1 MADKAITDLNV
12 VPGSIDDNNTWFA
25 VAQSGAAYKVSGHE
39 FILAMSV
46 IWQSHGGI
54 RDIVYTDPVPPSL
67 TGTLIITLADDTI
80 VSFDVEN
87 GKGITSIAKTG
98 TVGLVDTYTITYNDG
113 TTSTFNVTNGAKGD
127 TGDAWYVWIRYA
139 GEEPIQDSD
148 IGTTPDNW
156 MGIYSGTSSTAPVHY
171 TDYDWFEIKGEKGD
185 TGTAATLVSND
196 IQYQQS
202 DSGSVVPS
210 GSWSATVPAPVA
222 GKYLWTRTV
231 LTFNSGS
238 PVTFYSVARYGI
250 DGTGAVS
257 SVNSV
262 SPDGNGNVALTADD
276 IPTAG
281 GISVEADLN
290 AQRNT
295 LTQLGNDLDTA
306 EGDITALDGRLD
318 TAEDD
323 IDDLQAATA
332 QLDQNIAYVE
342 SGNTASRTY
351 TKGQF
356 ISWNGTLYTAS
367 AAIPLGDPFAV
378 GTNLTAV
385 VDGNGDLCGGLNAL
399 KTLISKMIVPG
410 NNITT
415 LVSLTGSS
423 TGRSDAF
430 TLTEDSIVV
439 VTAFSGAIIQVESNG
454 SGIVGVYGPGTYTS
468 ISVPA
473 FLKAGYYT
481 VSYQAPNADSVG
493 VVKRMY

>member
-25 VAQSGAAYKVSGHE
+25 VAQSGATYKVSGHK
-39 FILAMSV
+39 FVLAMSV

-67 TGTLIITLADDTI
+67 TGTLTITLADDTE
-80 VSFDVEN
+80 VSFDVDN

-98 TVGLVDTYTITYNDG
+98 TVDLVDTYTITYNDG
-113 TTSTFNVTNGAKGD
+113 TTSTFTVTNGAKGD

-139 GEEPIQDSD
+139 GEEPTQDSD
-148 IGTTPDNW
+148 IGTDPDNW

-171 TDYDWFEIKGEKGD
+171 TDYDWFQIKGEKGD

-262 SPDGNGNVALTADD
+262 SPDGNGNVSLVAND

-281 GISVEADLN
+281 GTSVDADLT

-295 LTQLGNDLDTA
+295 LNH
-306 EGDITALDGRLD
+306 LDGDKAEKVDLTNINQTSPNCTVTNGIAKGTYFYLD
-318 TAEDD
+318 GV
-323 IDDLQAATA
+323 LKRATA
-332 QLDQNIAYVE
+332 AISENAQFTSSNCETV
-342 SGNTASRTY
+342 TA
-351 TKGQF
+351 
-356 ISWNGTLYTAS
+356 
-367 AAIPLGDPFAV
+367 
-378 GTNLTAV
+378 
-385 VDGNGDLCGGLNAL
+385 GGLNDLRKSLFVLTTVVNQEIGSSVAAGAYVQGYID
-399 KTLISKMIVPG
+399 ISQYQTTYETVMPLTAAASGSTYANFSFDFVYVSGKRAAYQLH
-410 NNITT
+410 NLSSNAKT
-415 LVSLTGSS
+415 LVSVDVLLLCIG
-423 TGRSDAF
+423 
-430 TLTEDSIVV
+430 
-439 VTAFSGAIIQVESNG
+439 
-454 SGIVGVYGPGTYTS
+454 
-468 ISVPA
+468 
-473 FLKAGYYT
+473 LK
-481 VSYQAPNADSVG
+481 
-493 VVKRMY
+493 

>member
-39 FILAMSV
+39 FVLAMSV
-46 IWQSHGGI
+46 IWESHGGI

-67 TGTLIITLADDTI
+67 TGTLTITLADDTE
-80 VSFDVEN
+80 VSFDVDN

-98 TVGLVDTYTITYNDG
+98 TVDLVDTYTITYNDG
-113 TTSTFNVTNGAKGD
+113 TTSTFTVTNGAKGD

-139 GEEPIQDSD
+139 GEEPKQDSD
-148 IGTTPDNW
+148 IGTDPDNW

-171 TDYDWFEIKGEKGD
+171 TDYDWFQIKGEKGD

-262 SPDGNGNVALTADD
+262 SPDGNGNVSLAAND

-281 GISVEADLN
+281 GTSVEADLSGVK
-290 AQRNT
+290 NT
-295 LTQLGNDLDTA
+295 L
-306 EGDITALDGRLD
+306 
-318 TAEDD
+318 
-323 IDDLQAATA
+323 A
-332 QLDQNIAYVE
+332 QLDGAKVAKVDLTDISQIRPNCTVTNGIAKGTYFYLDGVLTRAIE
-342 SGNTASRTY
+342 AISENAQFTSSNCETVTA
-351 TKGQF
+351 
-356 ISWNGTLYTAS
+356 
-367 AAIPLGDPFAV
+367 
-378 GTNLTAV
+378 
-385 VDGNGDLCGGLNAL
+385 GGLNEFNNSIS
-399 KTLISKMIVPG
+399 TLIKKSTIVA
-410 NNITT
+410 TT
-415 LVSLTGSS
+415 DSDGDATLLYMPA
-423 TGRSDAF
+423 GRVFISAVPNR
-430 TLTEDSIVV
+430 S
-439 VTAFSGAIIQVESNG
+439 
-454 SGIVGVYGPGTYTS
+454 YGDGTYS
-468 ISVPA
+468 NWFGVIIGHGIGAQVSV
-473 FLKAGYYT
+473 KC
-481 VSYQAPNADSVG
+481 VNDSNQKLASQKVAIDVCYIDG
-493 VVKRMY
+493 QQLS

>member
-39 FILAMSV
+39 FVLAMSV
-46 IWQSHGGI
+46 IWESHGGI

-67 TGTLIITLADDTI
+67 TGTLTITLADDTE
-80 VSFDVEN
+80 VSFDVDN

-98 TVGLVDTYTITYNDG
+98 TVDLVDTYTITYNDG
-113 TTSTFNVTNGAKGD
+113 TTSTFTVTNGAKGD

-139 GEEPIQDSD
+139 GEEPTQDSD
-148 IGTTPDNW
+148 MGTTPDNW

-171 TDYDWFEIKGEKGD
+171 TDYDWFQIKGEKGD

-262 SPDGNGNVALTADD
+262 SPDGNGNVSLVAND

-281 GISVEADLN
+281 GTSVEADLSGVK
-290 AQRNT
+290 NT
-295 LTQLGNDLDTA
+295 LNQLDTA
-306 EGDITALDGRLD
+306 TQKIIPILSGATNDLGYTLTVGSYFENSGKLYKVNTAIPNTAAWSGSATELSTTALNDLKSSVNETSGLATPIDIMNSLPYTMQDEGYARITLPSS
-318 TAEDD
+318 AAVDD
-323 IDDLQAATA
+323 YCDLF
-332 QLDQNIAYVE
+332 V
-342 SGNTASRTY
+342 SGNVVARIVKSSATYGSTFSIYLKKGAVITNVAGDASR
-351 TKGQF
+351 GC
-356 ISWNGTLYTAS
+356 SVLY
-367 AAIPLGDPFAV
+367 I
-378 GTNLTAV
+378 NH
-385 VDGNGDLCGGLNAL
+385 
-399 KTLISKMIVPG
+399 
-410 NNITT
+410 
-415 LVSLTGSS
+415 
-423 TGRSDAF
+423 
-430 TLTEDSIVV
+430 
-439 VTAFSGAIIQVESNG
+439 
-454 SGIVGVYGPGTYTS
+454 
-468 ISVPA
+468 
-473 FLKAGYYT
+473 
-481 VSYQAPNADSVG
+481 
-493 VVKRMY
+493 